1 MKPYTSRV
9 ECKVS
14 YFSRA
19 LKNRSE
25 EEEEDDDERK
35 CRYKNEERDVVYD
48 VHLLAREC
56 KIYIS
61 NMTSKESSSAS
72 FDDDEE
78 EEEEERARTKR

>member
-14 YFSRA
+14 YFRA

-25 EEEEDDDERK
+25 EEEEEDERK
-35 CRYKNEERDVVYD
+35 CRYKNEERDGVYD
-48 VHLLAREC
+48 VLLLAREC

-61 NMTSKESSSAS
+61 NMMTSKESSSAS
-72 FDDDEE
+72 FDDVNDE